1 MSSGNVHTNK
11 SNPLVSVIMIF
22 LNTGKFIEEAI
33 TSVLNQTCTDWELL
47 LVDDGSTDESTRIAR
62 SFVDRSPDKI
72 FYFEHQ
78 NHSNRGMSASRNL
91 AIQNARGKYIAFLDA
106 DDVYNVKK
114 LEEQTRV
121 LETHPDAAFAC
132 GRTERWHS
140 WAGNKE
146 DRDRDTYQNFTVPFD
161 TLLAPPVILLMWL
174 KDEYAA
180 LTADVMVRRDIVNT
194 VGGYEDAFRGMYE
207 DQVFHAKLC
216 LRYHGYI
223 SSASWYRY
231 RQHPASMCS
240 AVGVQGWAV
249 TRLQFLQWLKSY
261 MIASDIHDEDVSLL
275 MQQQLKT
282 IWHARHPT
290 ASRIVQALRRGKNAI
305 GSLIGAKQ

>member
-1 MSSGNVHTNK
+1 MSSGN
-11 SNPLVSVIMIF
+11 SNTMGSGPLVSVIMIF
-22 LNTGKFIEEAI
+22 LNAGKFIEEAI

-47 LVDDGSTDESTRIAR
+47 LVDDGSTDESTHIAQ
-62 SFVDRSPDKI
+62 SFVDRFPDKI
-72 FYFEHQ
+72 VYFEHQ
-78 NHSNRGMSASRNL
+78 NHVNRGMSASRNL

-106 DDVYNVKK
+106 DDVLNGNK

-121 LETHPDAAFAC
+121 LETHTDAVFAC

-140 WAGNKE
+140 WTGDKE
-146 DRDRDTYQNFTVPFD
+146 DLDRNTYQNFTVPFD
-161 TLLAPPVILLMWL
+161 TVLAPPAILLMWL

-180 LTADVMVRRDIVNT
+180 LTADVMVRRDIVNA

-216 LRYHGYI
+216 LRYPGYI

-249 TRLQFLQWLKSY
+249 TRLKFLQWLKSY
-261 MIASDIHDEDVSLL
+261 MITHGIQNDEIFLL
-275 MQQQLKT
+275 MQQQFKML
-282 IWHARHPT
+282 WHARHPT
-290 ASRIVQALRRGKNAI
+290 ASRIVLALRRGKNAI